1 VDSEAWARAEP
12 QKTEESGEKAEIFL
26 RGIISGGNPPYLE
39 LCCVSLQL
47 PYHGTG
53 QLSQSLQ
60 LSREWQ
66 CQCLQQYGQYIVS
79 LRYIDT
85 IRKFLYFI
93 DIIFDSFI
101 LANNDMGRTY
111 RDILP

>member
-1 VDSEAWARAEP
+1 MIDSEDVQKEFETESGPRLTLFIPRTPSSRLAGAVGQSAYYHRVDSEAWARAEP

-53 QLSQSLQ
+53 QLSAVV
-60 LSREWQ
+60 E
-66 CQCLQQYGQYIVS
+66 C
-79 LRYIDT
+79 
-85 IRKFLYFI
+85 
-93 DIIFDSFI
+93 
-101 LANNDMGRTY
+101 
-111 RDILP
+111 